1 MPHPEQDSEEE
12 DLEEG
17 QEEVGVAAK
26 EEDEGDEGGDSSI
39 EDGGAHVNQG
49 CLSSFSLAAS
59 HGQEGVA
66 DVNYRSVGLEP
77 N

>member
-17 QEEVGVAAK
+17 QEEVGVAAE

-39 EDGGAHVNQG
+39 EDGRAHVNQG
-49 CLSSFSLAAS
+49 CLRSFSLAAS
-59 HGQEGVA
+59 HSQEGVA